1 MVALSGPQ
9 AGDAEA
15 PLSPA
20 EPELP
25 SAEEQPPLV
34 QHPSLQSR
42 CLHQRQPHA
51 GVPLPSPSLP
61 CTDSPKKHQN
71 KLRIFTL
78 LETPEEEPRYE
89 PPWGGG
95 GGGRSRAA
103 HPGRLALIRTVRHG
117 KACSFWEWEI
127 RNDMNTHGCGGA
139 WAALCDCIW
148 WFLGV
153 TRKKQDAHLH

>member
-1 MVALSGPQ
+1 M
-9 AGDAEA
+9 
-15 PLSPA
+15 
-20 EPELP
+20 
-25 SAEEQPPLV
+25 
-34 QHPSLQSR
+34 SL
-42 CLHQRQPHA
+42 L
-51 GVPLPSPSLP
+51 G
-61 CTDSPKKHQN
+61 
-71 KLRIFTL
+71 
-78 LETPEEEPRYE
+78 
-89 PPWGGG
+89 GGG